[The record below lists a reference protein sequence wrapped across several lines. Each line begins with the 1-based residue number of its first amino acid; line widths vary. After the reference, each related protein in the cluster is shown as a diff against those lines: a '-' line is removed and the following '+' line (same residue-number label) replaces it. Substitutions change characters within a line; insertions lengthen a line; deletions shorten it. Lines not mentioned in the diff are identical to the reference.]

1 MSATILREFSAS
13 LLAYGR
19 SDTTRSTSNDKVVA
33 SISSDNRKVDRGT
46 HYSPAC
52 SASLAG
58 IGAIFLI
65 LVETDRYVII
75 LPRVRVRV
83 VDLGVMIDK
92 PLNELMGVMNRSLDE
107 GTVL

>member
-1 MSATILREFSAS
+1 MAR
-13 LLAYGR
+13 
-19 SDTTRSTSNDKVVA
+19 V
-33 SISSDNRKVDRGT
+33 T

-65 LVETDRYVII
+65 LVETDRYAIV

-83 VDLGVMIDK
+83 VDLGVMKDK
-92 PLNELMGVMNRSLDE
+92 PLNELKGVMNRSLDKE
-107 GTVL
+107 TVL